1 MFSRNLLFG
10 LGLSFATL
18 AIPGFVAPVVAAPT
32 TSHVLWYNS
41 DAGTTFTNALP
52 IGNGYMG
59 GMVYGGVSKDVIN
72 LNEGTVWN
80 SGPGSNNVSNGYS
93 KMAEIRSSLF
103 SGNYDRAE
111 QLTGQLSTYDIA
123 KFQPVGDLVLDF
135 GHTGSDYRR
144 ELDLETAIAKTTYTS
159 GGVKYTRE
167 YFASYPDNVIV
178 IRISADASGKVN
190 FSASLTTPHTNK
202 SIKNV
207 GSDALTLDATINS
220 IKFQTRFVV
229 KADGGKV
236 SAGSGS
242 VKVEGANSAYIILN
256 TGTNFVSFDN
266 VSANAGERAAAAID
280 AASKKTYDQLK
291 SAHLKDYQELY
302 NRVRL
307 NLGTPASNAGDI
319 TSSRVKNFNTTDD
332 PSFVELYYQFGRYLM
347 ISSSRKGGQPANL
360 QGIWNNEM
368 NPSWGSK
375 YTTNINLEMNYWMV
389 ESANLQECGIP
400 LFDKIKSLV
409 TQGSKTAKT
418 IWGTDKGWVVHHNTD
433 LWNRTGPVDGSWGVW
448 PSGAGWLSTHLWE
461 HYLFTGDKQFLKD
474 AYATM
479 KGAAE
484 FYLSTMV
491 EEPVSGHKYL
501 VTAPSDSPE
510 NTHGKYNVC
519 FGPTMDIQ
527 IARDAFN
534 NAIEASKILGVD
546 EDLRAEFEAAVKRL
560 PPNQIG
566 KYGQLMEWFEDWDD
580 PRSDHRH
587 VSHLYGLFP
596 SAQISVDGTA
606 KEAEAAKT
614 TLTQRGDNA
623 TGWSLAWKINLW
635 ARLQDGDHAY
645 KLVRNLLTP
654 DRTYNNLFDAHPPFQ
669 IDGNFG
675 AVSGINEMFIQSQ
688 GGKLRVLPALPS
700 KWSSGSVAG
709 LKARGGVTVDSMAWS
724 NGKLTYLG
732 LSATNKDNLNIE
744 YNGNLVSTTTMAG
757 GKYEFDGNLKLTN
770 EPFEAVELP
779 AKIEAEDYV
788 AMDGVVIEPD
798 ESGEP
803 NIGWIE
809 DGDWT
814 EYFVK
819 SPTAGK
825 YTLKVRLASGSE
837 EKSTLTVSDAS
848 GKSLGTITVDPEKT
862 NGWNDWYEES
872 TEIELPA
879 GEQTL
884 RFTFNG
890 TGFLMN
896 VDNFSIEGTGSAA
909 VAATVAKIN
918 SLEVTR
924 VPMARASVALM
935 VKVPIGES
943 YTVRLLDADGRQ
955 VAISRGVGSVGSN
968 LVEFG
973 NANGLS
979 QGNYVAVIRSG
990 SRQKTLRLSVF

>member
-1 MFSRNLLFG
+1 MFSKNLLFG
-10 LGLSFATL
+10 LGLGFATL
-18 AIPGFVAPVVAAPT
+18 TIPGFVAPVVAAPT

-80 SGPGSNNVSNGYS
+80 SGPGSNNKSGSAS
-93 KMAEIRSSLF
+93 KLGQIRNALF
-103 SGNYDRAE
+103 SGDYKTAE
-111 QLTGQLSTYDIA
+111 DMTGSFSTYDIA

-135 GHTGSDYRR
+135 GHTGTDYRR

-167 YFASYPDNVIV
+167 YFANYPDNVIV
-178 IRISADASGKVN
+178 VRISADASGKVN
-190 FSASLTTPHTNK
+190 FSASLTSPHTNK
-202 SIKNV
+202 SVKNV
-207 GSDALTLDATINS
+207 GSDGLTLDATINS

-236 SAGSGS
+236 SAGYNS

-266 VSANAGERAAAAID
+266 VTGNPGERAEAAVT

-291 SAHLKDYQELY
+291 AAHLKDYQELY

-319 TSSRVKNFNTTDD
+319 TSSRVKAFNTTDD

-389 ESANLQECGIP
+389 ESANLQECGVP
-400 LFDKIKSLV
+400 LFDKIKALV
-409 TQGSKTAKT
+409 TQGSKSAKE
-418 IWGTDKGWVVHHNTD
+418 IWGTDRGWVVHHNTD

-474 AYATM
+474 AYETM

-484 FYLSTMV
+484 FYLTTMV
-491 EEPVSGHKYL
+491 EEPKSGKKYL

-510 NTHGKYNVC
+510 NTHGGYNVC

-546 EDLRAEFEAAVKRL
+546 EDLRADFEAAVKRL

-566 KYGQLMEWFEDWDD
+566 KYKQLQEWFEDWDD

-596 SAQISVDGTA
+596 SAQISVDGT
-606 KEAEAAKT
+606 KDEAEAAKT

-688 GGKLRVLPALPS
+688 GGKIRILPALPS

-819 SPTAGK
+819 APTAGK
-825 YTLKVRLASGSE
+825 YNLKVRLASGSE
-837 EKSTLTVSDAS
+837 EKNTLTVSDAS
-848 GKSLGTITVDPEKT
+848 GKTLGTITVDPAKT
-862 NGWNDWYEES
+862 KGWNDWYEES

-879 GEQTL
+879 GEQTI
-884 RFTFNG
+884 RFTYNG
-890 TGFLMN
+890 SGFLMN
-896 VDNFSIEGTGSAA
+896 VDNFTIESAGPSAISMSAA
-909 VAATVAKIN
+909 RLN

-935 VKVPIGES
+935 VKVPVGES

-955 VAISRGVGSVGSN
+955 VAISRGVGSVGFN

-973 NANGLS
+973 NANELS
-979 QGNYVAVIRSG
+979 QGNYIAIVRSR

>member
-1 MFSRNLLFG
+1 MLSRNLLFG

-18 AIPGFVAPVVAAPT
+18 AIPAFVAPATAAPE
-32 TSHVLWYNS
+32 TSHVLWYNG

-80 SGPGSNNVSNGYS
+80 SGPGSNNVSNGYA

-135 GHTGSDYRR
+135 GHTGTDYRR

-167 YFASYPDNVIV
+167 YFANYPDNVIV

-266 VSANAGERAAAAID
+266 VSANAGERAAAVID

-291 SAHLKDYQELY
+291 TAHLKDYQELY

-319 TSSRVKNFNTTDD
+319 TSSRVKAFNTTDD

-389 ESANLQECGIP
+389 ESANLQECGVP
-400 LFDKIKSLV
+400 LFDKIKALV
-409 TQGSKTAKT
+409 TQGSKTAKA

-474 AYATM
+474 AYSTM

-546 EDLRAEFEAAVKRL
+546 EDLRAEFENAVKRL

-566 KYGQLMEWFEDWDD
+566 KYKQLMEWFEDWDD

-587 VSHLYGLFP
+587 VSHLYGMFP
-596 SAQISVDGTA
+596 SAQISVDGTP
-606 KEAEAAKT
+606 EFAEAAKT

-688 GGKLRVLPALPS
+688 GGKIRILPALPS

-709 LKARGGVTVDSMAWS
+709 LKARGGVTVDSMAWN

-732 LSATNKDNLNIE
+732 LSTTNKDNLNIE

-770 EPFEAVELP
+770 EPFEAATLP

-788 AMDGVVIEPD
+788 AMEGVVIEPD

-819 SPTAGK
+819 APTAGK
-825 YTLKVRLASGSE
+825 YSLKVRLASGAGS
-837 EKSTLTVSDAS
+837 KGTLTVSDSA
-848 GKSLGTITVDPEKT
+848 GRELGSIAVDPEKT
-862 NGWNDWYEES
+862 KGWNDWYEEE
-872 TEIELPA
+872 TELELPA

-890 TGFLMN
+890 EGFLMN
-896 VDNFSIEGTGSAA
+896 VDNFSLEPLESVSIPR
-909 VAATVAKIN
+909 VAARVIN
-918 SLEVTR
+918 ALEVSR
-924 VPMARASVALM
+924 VPMSQASVALM
-935 VKVPIGES
+935 VKAPAGES
-943 YTVRLLDADGRQ
+943 FTVRLVNTDGRLMGT
-955 VAISRGVGSVGSN
+955 SRGVGGFSN

-973 NANGLS
+973 SAERLP
-979 QGNYVAVIRSG
+979 QGNYIAVVRCG
-990 SRQKTLRLSVF
+990 SRQKTLHLSVY